1 MRDFMLIVH
10 FLGLTMTLG
19 AGFANLFLGTVISK
33 LEPAER
39 GNFISRISILA
50 IMGRTGLVL
59 LILSG
64 FALMTPY
71 WKVMGDMP
79 TLLAKL
85 LLVAILIIIVITL
98 TILLNRA
105 KKNGDVAMLAKLRY
119 AAIINFLIG
128 ITIVVLAVIT
138 FH

>member
-19 AGFANLFLGTVISK
+19 AGFSNLFLGSVISK
-33 LEPAER
+33 LEPGER

-50 IMGRTGLVL
+50 IMGRTGLGL

-71 WKVMGDMP
+71 WKIMGDMP

-85 LLVAILIIIVITL
+85 VLVAILVINVITL
-98 TILLNRA
+98 TILLNSA
-105 KKNGDVAMLAKLRY
+105 KKKGDVVMFGKLRY
-119 AAIINFLIG
+119 AAIVNFLIG
-128 ITIVVLAVIT
+128 ITIVVLAVLT